1 MEKKREETQEQR
13 RGGIAL
19 DGWERER
26 DRGSHKAARPRK
38 STADLAMMA
47 VNS

>member
-1 MEKKREETQEQR
+1 MEKKREGTHEQR
-13 RGGIAL
+13 RRSPPMCRK
-19 DGWERER
+19 RE
-26 DRGSHKAARPRK
+26 RGSHRAARPRK